1 MLFVFGRRASK
12 LRLKKVSQLIH
23 NSAFHPDCTKCAVS
37 VYFQEIVDREGDED
51 GFDIVPD
58 SKFVVTRE
66 AFKDNKSHY
75 IIDSKKSNFTDVT
88 TLLKKKGID
97 LDNNRFLILQGEVE
111 QISLMKP
118 KAQTQYDVGMLEY
131 LEDIIGSNTY
141 VEPIEEAAGKVK
153 QFEDERLLV
162 LQKAVA
168 LEKARDEL
176 EGSKTEAEEFLEKE
190 RSLFRLNAIRAQLH
204 LVKVKDDAKFV
215 EKRIQELDQKRQA
228 EHEKLKDKE
237 TEVLSSKED
246 YERISSEHNRI
257 AEEVEACSKEWA
269 TFERKDIKY
278 REDIKH
284 AKAQAKKAA
293 STVKRNQNKA
303 KKCEKTVMELQES
316 IPSLEDKI
324 EAAKMR
330 KKEEEAKLDEIYDSI
345 KEKTEQLRLEM
356 QVCSFS
362 LFFSFF
368 LICQQ

>member
-66 AFKDNKSHY
+66 AFKDNTSHY
-75 IIDSKKSNFTDVT
+75 IIDSKKSNFTNVT

-118 KAQTQYDVGMLEY
+118 KAQNKYDVGMLEY
-131 LEDIIGSNTY
+131 LEDIIGSNTF
-141 VEPIEEAAGKVK
+141 VEPIEEAAGNVK

-176 EGSKTEAEEFLEKE
+176 EGSKTEAEEFLEQE
-190 RSLFRLNAIRAQLH
+190 RQLSRLNAIRAQLH
-204 LVKVKDDAKFV
+204 LLKAKEDSKCV
-215 EKRIQELDQKRQA
+215 ETRIQELDQKR
-228 EHEKLKDKE
+228 EVEKGKLEDKKTQVE
-237 TEVLSSKED
+237 TSKKE

-284 AKAQAKKAA
+284 AKDQAKKAA
-293 STVKRNQNKA
+293 SAVKRNQNKA
-303 KKCEKTVMELQES
+303 KKCEQTVLKLEES
-316 IPSLEDKI
+316 IPSLEDSI
-324 EAAKMR
+324 QLAKTH
-330 KKEEEAKLDEIYDSI
+330 KKEEEEKLDKIYDSI
-345 KEKTEQLRLEM
+345 KEKTEQLRVEM
-356 QVCSFS
+356 QVRFEIY
-362 LFFSFF
+362 L
-368 LICQQ
+368 